1 MDAFN
6 SPYLAPPSP
15 AFSVIPAKAG
25 IHAAVAIGASAE
37 WIPGQARDDADCL
50 RGLPSQ
56 AGRSV

>member
-25 IHAAVAIGASAE
+25 IHAAVVIGASAV
-37 WIPGQARDDADCL
+37 WIPAF
-50 RGLPSQ
+50 
-56 AGRSV
+56 AGMTAECRMALHLSSGRRL